1 MNSIY
6 DYDYKKVFDTTRLD
20 LKTPFYMKLILPF
33 LKTYKSEDFINDN
46 GKSELW
52 SRCEYKRF
60 KDKIYITKF
69 KNYYIQRFSHL
80 TKGDNNATIEDLQK
94 KDT

>member
-6 DYDYKKVFDTTRLD
+6 DYDYKRVFDATITNS
-20 LKTPFYMKLILPF
+20 KIPFYIKLVLPF
-33 LKTYKSEDFINDN
+33 FKTYKSKDFINDN

-52 SRCEYKRF
+52 SICEYKKI

-69 KNYYIQRFSHL
+69 KSYYIQRVRHL
-80 TKGDNNATIEDLQK
+80 MNGGK
-94 KDT
+94 K